1 MAQDLE
7 SLLKDIFGES
17 FNRLSKFE
25 GEQTKRLMAKIHD
38 IAREALKDELARLQ
52 TEINDLRARL
62 AVLEAERV
70 QASSDQV

>member
-1 MAQDLE
+1 M
-7 SLLKDIFGES
+7 KDIFGES